1 MRGLPRFFV
10 LGVAVAGLGCNSIL
24 GNEAHQVVGA
34 AGGTS
39 GTGGRGGGAAG
50 SAGGAGGAGGSATG
64 AAGRGG
70 GTAGTGGAG
79 QAGTGGASGTSGT
92 GGVGGTGGGTAGRG
106 GTSGTGGVGGAGGTT
121 GTAGTGGGLAG
132 RGGTTGTAGTGGGIA
147 GTGGTTGTG
156 GRGGTTGAGGTG
168 GVVVPRKL
176 ALLAGQLGGPGN
188 IDGIGAAARFAGPY
202 GIALDQSGNAFVAD
216 TANHTIRRVV
226 LATGAVSTIA
236 GAPGISGS
244 ADGAGAVARFKA
256 PWGLAIDTSSGFSTL
271 YIADSGNNLI
281 RRLDVSQNRVTTMAG
296 TAGPPGSTDA
306 TGTAARFN
314 GPRAVLYDST
324 TSSVYVADAGNN
336 TIRAIAIGT
345 NAVTTLAGSA
355 TAQGLVD
362 ATGAAARFRL
372 PADLAIDGFGNLYVA
387 DANNSAVRKVVL
399 GTGVVTTLAS
409 GSPIAGPASIAYNG
423 DIIATTQSSPTSLL
437 RINTVTGATSTI
449 MSLPETGVIRFDA
462 NNANLYMGLPY
473 EVDKIDLTAKT
484 ISTIAGTTVH
494 QDIANTGLLSAP
506 YVIGSNGADL
516 LFVNHSITYRLQQI
530 TVSTGAATTY
540 LPPTC
545 LGNFTGLA
553 NVRAGNLT
561 AACASSNTIVNM
573 TQTGSGL
580 TTVAGSDFVA
590 GSSDGTGT
598 AAEFNSPQGLA
609 DDGAGTVYV
618 ADAGNHT
625 IRKVVVA
632 TGVVTTLAGMAG
644 TPGSADGTG
653 LAASFS
659 GPSAVASDG
668 QGNLYVADAGNH
680 TIRRIVISSRA
691 VTTIA
696 GTAGMAGTADGVGT
710 AARFVGPTSIAA
722 DPAGNLFVSDGNTV
736 RQIVLA
742 GANVTTLVGV
752 PGRAGVVLGDVP
764 AGLNRPGGLVV
775 LSSGAV
781 VITEPLEH
789 AVLILK

>member
-1 MRGLPRFFV
+1 MRDLPRFFV
-10 LGVAVAGLGCNSIL
+10 LGLAVAGLGCNSIL
-24 GNEAHQVVGA
+24 GNEAHQV

-39 GTGGRGGGAAG
+39 GRGGGGGTAG
-50 SAGGAGGAGGSATG
+50 ASAGGTGGAGGSATG
-64 AAGRGG
+64 ASGRGG
-70 GTAGTGGAG
+70 GTAGGTGGTGGTG

-92 GGVGGTGGGTAGRG
+92 GGVAGT
-106 GTSGTGGVGGAGGTT
+106 GGTT
-121 GTAGTGGGLAG
+121 GTAGTSGTGGGIAG
-132 RGGTTGTAGTGGGIA
+132 RGGTTGTVGTGGSA
-147 GTGGTTGTG
+147 GAGGGTG
-156 GRGGTTGAGGTG
+156 GRGGTTGVGGTG
-168 GVVVPRKL
+168 GSGGTGGTGGSVVPRKL

-216 TANHTIRRVV
+216 TSNHTIRRVV

-236 GAPGISGS
+236 GLSGVPG
-244 ADGAGAVARFKA
+244 AFDGAGSAARFNA

-281 RRLDVSQNRVTTMAG
+281 RRLDVSQSRVTTMAG

-355 TAQGLVD
+355 TASGLVD

-372 PADLAIDGFGNLYVA
+372 PADLAIDSFGNLYVA
-387 DANNSAVRKVVL
+387 DTNNSAVRKVVL

-409 GSPIAGPASIAYNG
+409 GSPITGPASIAYNG

-437 RINTVTGATSTI
+437 RINSVTGAVSTI
-449 MSLPETGVIRFDA
+449 MSLSNPGVIRFDA

-473 EVDKIDLTAKT
+473 EVDKIDLNAKT
-484 ISTIAGTTVH
+484 ISTVAGTMEHYDT
-494 QDIANTGLLSAP
+494 AGTGLLSAP
-506 YVIGSNGADL
+506 YVIAGNGADL
-516 LFVNHSITYRLQQI
+516 LFVNNTISYRLQQI

-545 LGNFTGLA
+545 LGNFRGLA

-573 TQTGSGL
+573 AQNGSGL

-590 GSSDGTGT
+590 GSSDGAGS
-598 AAEFNSPQGLA
+598 AAEFNNPQGLA

-625 IRKVVVA
+625 IRKVVVS
-632 TGVVTTLAGMAG
+632 TGAVTTLAGMAG

-659 GPSAVASDG
+659 GPAAVASDG

-680 TIRRIVISSRA
+680 TIRRVVLSSRA

-696 GTAGMAGTADGVGT
+696 GTAGMAGTADGAGT
-710 AARFVGPTSIAA
+710 AARFLGPTSIAA
-722 DPAGNLFVSDGNTV
+722 DGAGNLYVSDGDTV
-736 RQIVLA
+736 RQIVLS
-742 GANVTTLVGV
+742 GASVTTLVGV
-752 PGRAGVVLGDVP
+752 PGRMGVVLGDLP
-764 AGLNRPGGLVV
+764 AGLNHPGGIAV
-775 LSSGAV
+775 LPGGAV
-781 VITEPLEH
+781 AITNPVEH
-789 AVLILK
+789 AILILK